1 MKIFSI
7 IILSLYSMTGVGS
20 DVSDAPSAALVS
32 NSSSQS
38 VLEPVIELAQGK
50 TAQQIVLV
58 SGLDRANMNT
68 EVRPQDNFYQY
79 VNGGW
84 LASHHIGADKTVIGS
99 FYDLR
104 DKADHDI
111 KAIIDELATADNLQ
125 NGTDE
130 QKISDFFRSFQDTK
144 TVENLGI
151 KPIQGVLDAIDA
163 LQTKQDFARFIG
175 TYDSI
180 GVANPLSAYIAIDS
194 KDSSRYAVYVWQGG
208 LGLPDQDYYFNQGER
223 FVGLRAGYLKHIEN
237 MFRIAGF
244 ENGSAEAL
252 TTFEIE
258 TELAEHNW
266 TPVENRDN
274 EKRYNKYRA
283 NKLTKLSKDFDWDVY
298 LQALGVD
305 SESHIIINQPSYIEG
320 FGKVFATRSLADWKT
335 YLKFH
340 TISNF
345 STYLT
350 DALDTEDFDFYARQ
364 LSGRNE
370 ARPRWKRAVAVVN
383 DNLGEAIGKVYVAR
397 HFTAQAKSR
406 VSMMV
411 QNLSN
416 AYAQSIEDLEWM
428 TPTTKKAALI
438 KLQAFTSKIGYPEKW
453 EDYSELKVDPKDLV
467 GNIMRSR
474 TIAAKKEVSKL
485 GGPIRTWEWLMTPQ
499 MVNAYYNPS
508 VNEIVFPAAILQPPF
523 FNLAADDAVNYGGI
537 GAIIGHEMGHGFDD
551 QGSKYDAKG
560 NLRNWWTK
568 KDLVEFKAR
577 SANLVT
583 QYSQYKVY
591 DDLYVNGELTLS
603 ENIGDLSGATIALKA
618 YHTSLNGEPAPI
630 IDGFTGD
637 QRFFMGFAQIWR
649 SKFVEETMRNIVAT
663 DSHSPEEFRALGAL
677 SNMNEFYEAFNVKKG
692 DAMYIA
698 PENRVKIW

>member
-1 MKIFSI
+1 MKIVFP
-7 IILSLYSMTGVGS
+7 LTLALYLIAAAADGS
-20 DVSDAPSAALVS
+20 DASSTALSSDPVSESVVETLQ
-32 NSSSQS
+32 QS
-38 VLEPVIELAQGK
+38 VVAHAG
-50 TAQQIVLV
+50 LV

-68 EVRPQDNFYQY
+68 EVRAQDNFYEY

-104 DKADHDI
+104 DKADHDVR
-111 KAIIDELATADNLQ
+111 AIIDELAANQSLAI
-125 NGTDE
+125 GTDE
-130 QKISDFFRSFQDTK
+130 QKISDFFRSFQDTQNI
-144 TVENLGI
+144 EALGI
-151 KPIQGVLDAIDA
+151 KPIKAVLDAIDA
-163 LQTKQDFARFIG
+163 MQNKQDFARFIG

-194 KDSSRYAVYVWQGG
+194 KDSTRYAVYIWQGG

-223 FVGLRAGYLKHIEN
+223 FVGLREGYLTHVEN
-237 MFRIAGF
+237 MFRIAGIA
-244 ENGSAEAL
+244 NSVAAAK
-252 TTFEIE
+252 TTFAIE
-258 TELAEHNW
+258 TQLAEHNW

-283 NKLTKLSKDFDWDVY
+283 NKLKSLAKEFYWDIY
-298 LQALGVD
+298 LKALGV
-305 SESHIIINQPSYIEG
+305 EAQSHIIINQPSYVEG
-320 FGKVFATRSLADWKT
+320 FGRVFAARSLADWKI

-364 LSGRNE
+364 LSGRNQ

-397 HFTAQAKSR
+397 HFTAQAKTR

-416 AYAQSIEDLEWM
+416 AYAQSIQGLDWM
-428 TPTTKKAALI
+428 TPATKKAALI
-438 KLQAFTSKIGYPEKW
+438 KLDAFTSKIGYPDKW

-474 TIAAKKEVSKL
+474 TIAANKEVTKL

-523 FNLAADDAVNYGGI
+523 FNLGADDAVNYGGI

-568 KDLVEFKAR
+568 KDLAEFKVR
-577 SANLVT
+577 SENLVT

-603 ENIGDLSGATIALKA
+603 ENIGDLSGVTIAYKA
-618 YHTSLNGEPAPI
+618 YQTSLKGKPAPV

-637 QRFFMGFAQIWR
+637 QRFFMGFTQVWR

-677 SNMNEFYEAFNVKKG
+677 SNMDEFYQTFDVKEG

-698 PENRVKIW
+698 PGDRVKIW

>member
-1 MKIFSI
+1 MKTFFTV
-7 IILSLYSMTGVGS
+7 ILTLYSMTAAA
-20 DVSDAPSAALVS
+20 SDASNASSVALVS
-32 NSSSQS
+32 NPVSKS
-38 VLEPVIELAQGK
+38 VVQFVQERAVEQA
-50 TAQQIVLV
+50 ALV
-58 SGLDRANMNT
+58 SGLDRANMNP
-68 EVRPQDNFYQY
+68 EVRAQDNFYQY

-104 DKADHDI
+104 DRADHDVR
-111 KAIIDELATADNLQ
+111 AIIDELAASENLQ
-125 NGTDE
+125 VGTDE
-130 QKISDFFRSFQDTK
+130 QKISDFFQSFQDTQIIE
-144 TVENLGI
+144 TLGI
-151 KPIQGVLDAIDA
+151 KPIQDVLNAIDA
-163 LQTKQDFARFIG
+163 MQNKQDFARFIG

-194 KDSSRYAVYVWQGG
+194 KDSTRYAVYVWQGG
-208 LGLPDQDYYFNQGER
+208 LGLPDQDYYFNEGAR
-223 FVGLRAGYLKHIEN
+223 FVGLRAGYLKHVEN
-237 MFRIAGF
+237 MFHLAGF
-244 ENGSAEAL
+244 ENAGAAAQ
-252 TTFEIE
+252 TTFAIE

-266 TPVENRDN
+266 TPVENRDH
-274 EKRYNKYRA
+274 EKRYNKYRTS
-283 NKLTKLSKDFDWDVY
+283 KLKKLSKEFDWDVY
-298 LQALGVD
+298 LKALGVD

-320 FGKVFATRSLADWKT
+320 FGKVFAARSLADWKT

-350 DALDTEDFDFYARQ
+350 DALDTEDFDFYAKQ

-370 ARPRWKRAVAVVN
+370 PRPRWKRAVAVVN

-406 VSMMV
+406 VNIMV
-411 QNLSN
+411 RNLSN
-416 AYAQSIEDLEWM
+416 AYAQSIEDLDWM
-428 TPTTKKAALI
+428 TPATKKAALI
-438 KLQAFTSKIGYPEKW
+438 KLDAFTSKIGYPDKW
-453 EDYSELKVDPKDLV
+453 EDYSDLKVDPKDLV
-467 GNIMRSR
+467 GNIMRAR
-474 TIAAKKEVSKL
+474 TIGANKEVSKL

-568 KDLVEFKAR
+568 KDLAEFKAR

-603 ENIGDLSGATIALKA
+603 ENIGDLSGVTIAYKA
-618 YHTSLNGEPAPI
+618 YQTSLNGKPAPI
-630 IDGFTGD
+630 IDELTGD
-637 QRFFMGFAQIWR
+637 QRFFMGFAQVWR

-677 SNMNEFYEAFNVKKG
+677 SNMDEFYQTFDVKEG
-692 DAMYIA
+692 DAMYIE